1 VLALRE
7 FGEPSFELCVQGPF
21 RTSETLRRRKKVLHS
36 SVTAAASLAAVL
48 MVGIVPAQAV
58 NLVVNGGFEQP
69 TNPANIIPGTNS
81 LPGWAVYSSIPGW
94 TTVSGQGIEIQL
106 NGTGGSTPPR
116 LNIDGTDG
124 GSYKVELDAHPNN
137 PPGSS
142 NSTMQQVLNLGK
154 GKYELSFWYRPRVT
168 LAGTNT
174 NTILYSLLNGSDA
187 NILSGNN
194 VVSYDRGG
202 WREISKIF
210 HVATPGSF
218 KLRFAASG
226 TADTSGGFIDNVSVS
241 AVPVPPA
248 ALLLGGGMLGLVYL
262 SRRRKA
268 AQAA

>member
-1 VLALRE
+1 LRE
-7 FGEPSFELCVQGPF
+7 FGEPSFELCVQGQF
-21 RTSETLRRRKKVLHS
+21 RTSETLLRRKKLLKS
-36 SVTAAASLAAVL
+36 SVRAAASLAAL
-48 MVGIVPAQAV
+48 FLVGTIPAHAV
-58 NLVVNGGFEQP
+58 NLVINGGFEQP
-69 TNPANIIPGTNS
+69 TDPANIIPGTNS
-81 LPGWAVYSSIPGW
+81 LPGWAVYGSVPGW

-106 NGTGGSTPPR
+106 NGTGGSSPPR
-116 LNIDGTDG
+116 LNIDGTEG

-154 GKYELSFWYRPRVT
+154 GKYELSFWYRPRVI

-174 NTILYSLLNGSDA
+174 NTILYSMLNGSDA
-187 NILSGNN
+187 NILPGNT
-194 VVSYDRGG
+194 VVSYDSGG

-226 TADTSGGFIDNVSVS
+226 NADTSGGFIDNVSVS

-248 ALLLGGGMLGLVYL
+248 SLLLVGGLLGLSYL

-268 AQAA
+268 AQPA